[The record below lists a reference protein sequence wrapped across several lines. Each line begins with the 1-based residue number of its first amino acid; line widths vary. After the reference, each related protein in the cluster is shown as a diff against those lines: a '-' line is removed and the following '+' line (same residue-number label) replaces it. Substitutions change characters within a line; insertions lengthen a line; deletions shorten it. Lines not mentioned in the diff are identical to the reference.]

1 MAPSSDDRFAATR
14 ENVEPLIRAAMAV
27 VGAAFLVARRE
38 HHLGRLGGAVAG
50 DYAESPAEPQLL
62 LKQSLRVLRLPYYCF
77 EVLLEPVAG
86 VEVLPE
92 PVPMPELAAP
102 GVVGAV
108 DAPPLLDEPEPA
120 LPVDGVV
127 VDELPLD
134 ESLR

>member
-1 MAPSSDDRFAATR
+1 
-14 ENVEPLIRAAMAV
+14 
-27 VGAAFLVARRE
+27 
-38 HHLGRLGGAVAG
+38 
-50 DYAESPAEPQLL
+50 
-62 LKQSLRVLRLPYYCF
+62 VLRLPYYCF

-86 VEVLPE
+86 VEVLPD

-102 GVVGAV
+102 GVVGVV
-108 DAPPLLDEPEPA
+108 DAPPLLDEPAPA